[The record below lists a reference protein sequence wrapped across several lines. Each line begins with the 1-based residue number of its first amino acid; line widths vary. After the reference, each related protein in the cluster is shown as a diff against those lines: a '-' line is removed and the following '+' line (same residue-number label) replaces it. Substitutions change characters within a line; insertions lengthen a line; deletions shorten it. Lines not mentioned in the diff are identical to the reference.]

1 MQFLREEIEDL
12 EIEGLLRSLRL
23 VQPGSEGPQGPVVA
37 HNGKNVVLM
46 CSNNYLGLAGD
57 PRLIESAVEAIKKY
71 GIGSGSSRLISG
83 NMKPHEELEDRIA
96 RFKGTQAAL
105 VFTSGWHANIGT
117 ISALA
122 DKGDLI
128 LSDELNHASIVD
140 GCRLSRAKV
149 SVYPHCDL
157 NALEKALKASR
168 HRRRLIVTDGVFSMD
183 GDIAPLPEIA
193 GLSSKYDAML
203 MVDEAHATG
212 VFGKYGQGIVEHLGI
227 QETVDIRMGTLG
239 KAIGCSGAYI
249 AGSRDL
255 IGFLMNKARSFI
267 FTTSLPPA
275 LCAAAKRAIDIVEEE
290 GWRRERLWENV
301 RLFSKGLS
309 GFLNIPPAP
318 SSPIVPVNIGE
329 EKRTMKICE
338 ELLDAGV
345 FCQGIRP
352 PSVPPGTSRLR
363 ITLMATHTREHLEHA
378 LNVLRNVL
386 ASNSNQ

>member
-1 MQFLREEIEDL
+1 MQFLREETEEL
-12 EIEGLLRSLRL
+12 KSEGLFRSMRL
-23 VQPGSEGPQGPVVA
+23 VQPGPEGPQGPVVS
-37 HNGKNVVLM
+37 HGGKNVVLM

-57 PRLIESAVEAIKKY
+57 PRLKESAVEAIKKY

-83 NMKPHEELEDRIA
+83 NMKPHEDLEDRIA
-96 RFKGTQAAL
+96 RFKGAQAAL

-117 ISALA
+117 ISALV

-128 LSDELNHASIVD
+128 LSDALNHSSIVD
-140 GCRLSRAKV
+140 GCRLSRAEV
-149 SVYPHCDL
+149 SIYPHCDI

-168 HRRRLIVTDGVFSMD
+168 HRRKLIVTDGVFSMD

-193 GLSSKYDAML
+193 GLSRKYNAML

-212 VFGKYGQGIVEHLGI
+212 VFGKYGQGIVEHFGL

-255 IGFLMNKARSFI
+255 IGFLVNKARSFI
-267 FTTSLPPA
+267 FTTALPPA
-275 LCAAAKRAIDIVEEE
+275 LCAAAARAIDIIEEE
-290 GWRRERLWENV
+290 GWRRDRLWENV
-301 RLFSKGLS
+301 RLFSKGLA
-309 GFLNIPPAP
+309 GFLNIPFVLP
-318 SSPIVPVNIGE
+318 SPIIPVNTGDE
-329 EKRTMKICE
+329 RRTMKICE

-363 ITLMATHTREHLEHA
+363 LTLMATHTREHLEHA
-378 LNVLRNVL
+378 LNALRNVL
-386 ASNSNQ
+386 SHYSIQ

>member
-1 MQFLREEIEDL
+1 
-12 EIEGLLRSLRL
+12 LRSLRL
-23 VQPGSEGPQGPVVA
+23 VQPGSEGPQGSVVA

-83 NMKPHEELEDRIA
+83 NMKPHEDLEDRIA

-212 VFGKYGQGIVEHLGI
+212 VYGKYGQGIVEHLGL
-227 QETVDIRMGTLG
+227 QERVDIRMGTLG

-275 LCAAAKRAIDIVEEE
+275 LCAAAKRAIDIIEEE

-301 RLFSKGLS
+301 RLFSKGLA
-309 GFLNIPPAP
+309 GFLKIPFTP
-318 SSPIVPVNIGE
+318 SSPIIPVNIGE
-329 EKRTMKICE
+329 ERRTMKICE
-338 ELLDAGV
+338 ELLAAGV

-363 ITLMATHTREHLEHA
+363 ITLMATHTREHIEYA
-378 LNVLRNVL
+378 LNALRNVL